1 MINYETIK
9 NFDNMTEEE
18 MIDFLDDNQIDIVSL
33 YQHDNNTMVSR
44 SDSEEDI
51 RQIFEHSPVFEEQD
65 WKYLCLKLSSR
76 LLTQQKL
83 SEMLQEML
91 VSRLGQQEV
100 NVLYSNLTTQYQQT
114 IKQLQAP
121 VDEKIMAEIDD
132 LYDL

>member
-33 YQHDNNTMVSR
+33 YQLDNNTMVSR
-44 SDSEEDI
+44 SDSEEDV

-91 VSRLGQQEV
+91 VSRLGQQEA

-114 IKQLQAP
+114 IKRLQAP